1 MATKKDFKESNELK
15 KFLELNS
22 LLKIVSIL
30 FILSITVLSIV
41 NIFERKEHGN
51 KEQQNTITITGH
63 GELNVRPDTTK
74 FTISVIESGVDIKT
88 SQNNATTKIN
98 AAIAILKENGV
109 ADQNIKTLN
118 FSTYPRYSSRAI
130 SCAGA
135 GVSAPASVPAKGK
148 GVSSPASVG
157 APEIAPAVISGKMGI
172 STSNTKTTNCIDR
185 VSEIVGYD
193 TNQSIEVKIKDI
205 SKNPELAGIL
215 VTAVGKVGVEA
226 SGLSNYV
233 DDMDNIKQLARELA
247 IQKAKAQVKDLEIAL
262 GVKLGRITS
271 FSENLGGIYPYPVMM
286 SAKTLESSDSAAANL
301 PVGENTVTSEVTI
314 TYSLR

>member
-98 AAIAILKENGV
+98 EAIAILKENGI
-109 ADQNIKTLN
+109 AEQNIKTLN
-118 FSTYPRYSSRAI
+118 FSTYPKYSSRTI
-130 SCAGA
+130 SCAST
-135 GVSAPASVPAKGK
+135 GVSVPVKGK

-157 APEIAPAVISGKMGI
+157 APTIAPAVVSGKTGV
-172 STSNTKTTNCIDR
+172 STANIKATNCVDR
-185 VSEIVGYD
+185 ISEIVGYE

-215 VTAVGKVGVEA
+215 VTAVGKVGVET
-226 SGLSNYV
+226 SGLTNYV
-233 DDMDNIKQLARELA
+233 DDMDNLKQLARELA

-262 GVKLGRITS
+262 GVKLGKITS
-271 FSENLGGIYPYPVMM
+271 FSENVGGGYPYSMMM
-286 SAKTLESSDSAAANL
+286 SAKTVGASDSAVANL
-301 PVGENTVTSEVTI
+301 PVGENTVTSDVSI
-314 TYSLR
+314 TYSIR